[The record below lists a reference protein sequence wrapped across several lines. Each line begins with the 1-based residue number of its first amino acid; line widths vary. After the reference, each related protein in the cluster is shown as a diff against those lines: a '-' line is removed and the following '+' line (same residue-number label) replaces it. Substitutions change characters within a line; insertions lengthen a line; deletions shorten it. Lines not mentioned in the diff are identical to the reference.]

1 METID
6 PIISSKFLSSSIH
19 STKGIDQQ
27 DISKHPQ
34 RSLMAPL
41 ESAISLYLKQFNAI
55 WSSSF
60 DIEATCQEGA
70 TVDKDNNVDIK
81 SMLKDIGCQDIKIS
95 EEGIFIEQKCS
106 NMSPL
111 TNGRRRALALS
122 ESFFSFVTLT
132 DQLILQRCRLA
143 NHSSTTSTINQP
155 STTLA
160 HLLYLMIFRHPVFEI
175 ALDIKKGKEGS
186 GDANRGDEILQPFY
200 TQFFQYVSAFPD
212 MNPEDQLVRLFTSMR
227 N

>member
-19 STKGIDQQ
+19 STKGDQE

-60 DIEATCQEGA
+60 DIESTFQEGA
-70 TVDKDNNVDIK
+70 LVDKDNNVDIK
-81 SMLKDIGCQDIKIS
+81 SMLKDVGCQDFKIS
-95 EEGIFIEQKCS
+95 EEGIYIEQKC
-106 NMSPL
+106 NNTSPL
-111 TNGRRRALALS
+111 TSGRRRALALS

-155 STTLA
+155 STSLA

-175 ALDIKKGKEGS
+175 ARDIKKGKEGR
-186 GDANRGDEILQPFY
+186 GGANGGDEILQPFY
-200 TQFFQYVSAFPD
+200 TVFFQYVSAFPD
-212 MNPEDQLVRLFTSMR
+212 MNPEDQLVKLFTSMR